1 MQLLL
6 LWLFVAALRSNVD
19 YNPFNFSVCPAEALD
34 MKSCIKRLSPR
45 TYSLRQT
52 VFLQYQRGNQYMSR
66 LASMLPSRGFL

>member
-34 MKSCIKRLSPR
+34 MKSCIKGCLLELILSG
-45 TYSLRQT
+45 RQSSCST
-52 VFLQYQRGNQYMSR
+52 REEINICH
-66 LASMLPSRGFL
+66 A